1 MKMRC
6 ALITIL
12 LPGIAWSLFGAEPTK
27 DWALVKQ
34 TNGVAIYSR
43 PHEGSNLK
51 EFKAIGEIDVP
62 TETVHKVIDD
72 VEAYT
77 SFMPYTAECRV
88 IERNR
93 DSILTYQRVSPKI
106 VSDRDYTLRIEKKS
120 WPVENGL
127 AYLNRWEPANEH
139 GPAAKPGVFRVTVC
153 EGSWLLEPAGEGKTR
168 ATYSVFTDSGIVG
181 PAFIANTI
189 STTGISK
196 LFAAVRKK
204 LKTQNISRNKSSDVK
219 FSRFRLS

>member
-1 MKMRC
+1 MKREAAIIAFLAGT
-6 ALITIL
+6 ALSIF
-12 LPGIAWSLFGAEPTK
+12 AAEVGQNL
-27 DWALVKQ
+27 DWKLVKQ
-34 TNGVAIYSR
+34 SSDVAIYSR
-43 PHEGSNLK
+43 PHAGSKLK
-51 EFKAIGEIDVP
+51 EFKAIGEIDAS

-72 VEAYT
+72 VEAYP

-196 LFAAVRKK
+196 LFAAVRKQAK
-204 LKTQNISRNKSSDVK
+204 DPKYQVK
-219 FSRFRLS
+219 

>member
-1 MKMRC
+1 MNTSLKLVAVFLSGT
-6 ALITIL
+6 ALLIV
-12 LPGIAWSLFGAEPTK
+12 AAEPGQNE
-27 DWALVKQ
+27 DWKLVKQ
-34 TNGVAIYSR
+34 TSGVTIYSR
-43 PHEGSNLK
+43 PHAGSNLK
-51 EFKAIGEIDVP
+51 EFKAIGEIDAT

-127 AYLNRWEPANEH
+127 AYLNHWEPANEH

-153 EGSWLLEPAGEGKTR
+153 EGSWLLEPTAEGKTR

-196 LFAAVRKK
+196 LLAAVRKQAK
-204 LKTQNISRNKSSDVK
+204 DPKYQSK
-219 FSRFRLS
+219 

>member
-1 MKMRC
+1 MSIF
-6 ALITIL
+6 A
-12 LPGIAWSLFGAEPTK
+12 AEPGPNA
-27 DWALVKQ
+27 DWKAVKQ
-34 TNGVAIYSR
+34 SNGVAIYSR
-43 PHEGSNLK
+43 PHAGSNLK
-51 EFKAIGEIDVP
+51 EFKAIGEIDAP
-62 TETVHKVIDD
+62 TKAVHNVIDD

-120 WPVENGL
+120 WPAENGL

-139 GPAAKPGVFRVTVC
+139 GPAAKPGVFRVKVC

-168 ATYSVFTDSGIVG
+168 ATYSVFTDSGIIG
-181 PAFIANTI
+181 PAFLANTI

-196 LFAAVRKK
+196 LFAAVRKQAK
-204 LKTQNISRNKSSDVK
+204 NPKYQSK
-219 FSRFRLS
+219 